1 MMALMDPLSAIGK
14 RAIKTGLRL
23 AGYEI
28 LRRQPV
34 ETSLLRC
41 TLREVLDHAKQQ
53 GFSPSTIIDVGVG
66 TGTPGLYDIFPQAVL
81 LLVEPLTE
89 FAKDVE
95 DLHRRY
101 GGYYILAAVG
111 RESGSAVLNVH
122 GDHLEGSSVLR
133 EFEGEHVDGSPR
145 RVPVVTLDGV
155 CSEKELKGP
164 VPLKVDA
171 QGAELEVLEGG
182 QQVLQSTEFVL
193 LETSLFRFM
202 MDGPD
207 LYEVLTYMKVR
218 GFVVYDI
225 FGGRNRPLDG
235 ALAQVDVAFVKEVG
249 EFRQN
254 HSYATIDQ
262 RRLMGFRV

>member
-1 MMALMDPLSAIGK
+1 MSALMHPLFALSK
-14 RAIKTGLRL
+14 RAIKTGVRL

-28 LRRQPV
+28 LRRHPV
-34 ETSLLRC
+34 ETSLLRR
-41 TLREVLDHAKQQ
+41 TLREVLDHSKQRD
-53 GFSPSTIIDVGVG
+53 FSPSTIIDVGVG
-66 TGTPGLYDIFPQAVL
+66 TGTPGLYDVFPQAVL

-89 FAKDVE
+89 FAKEVE

-101 GGYYILAAVG
+101 GGHYILAAAG

-122 GDHLEGSSVLR
+122 VDHLEGSSILR

-145 RVPVVTLDGV
+145 QVPVVTLDEV
-155 CSEKELKGP
+155 CAAKELRGP
-164 VPLKVDA
+164 FVLKVDA
-171 QGAELEVLEGG
+171 QGAELEVLEGA
-182 QQVLQSTEFVL
+182 QKVLLGTELLV

-202 MDGPD
+202 RDGPD
-207 LYEVLTYMKVR
+207 LYEVLTYMKAR

-235 ALAQVDVAFVKEVG
+235 ALAQVDMAFVKEEG
-249 EFRQN
+249 IFHQN
-254 HSYATIDQ
+254 RSYATIDQ